1 MSMQWFGRRA
11 NASHFPTSAPDQSK
25 HPMRILIL
33 SQWFD
38 PEPTFKGLL
47 FARELV
53 RRGHDVEV
61 LTGFPNYPGGKL
73 YPGYR
78 ILPWRREILDGIHVV
93 RVALYPSHDG
103 SSWRRALNYATFAL
117 SASVL
122 GPVLVNRP
130 DVVYTYHPPATVAL
144 PALVIKT
151 LRRSA
156 VVYDIQDLWPDTV
169 RASGMVSGRQI
180 LDMLGRWCNFVYR
193 RVDRLTVLSPG
204 FRTVLLSRGLDP
216 GIVHVIYN
224 WCDEERMSA
233 PGQDPQLADE
243 LGLAG
248 GFNVVFAGTMG
259 LAQKLETVLEA
270 ARICR
275 ERCPAAR
282 FVFVG
287 GGIEKVRL
295 EELAR
300 GMALENVVFLERQP
314 VERIGRILALA
325 DVLLVHLK
333 DDPLF
338 CITIPSKTQ
347 AYMAAGKPI
356 LMAVRGDAAELV
368 ERAGAGLSCEP
379 ENALALA
386 DAVTRMS
393 AMPREELDAMGTAGR
408 SFYDGEL
415 SLRAGVGRFEEVFHA
430 AVRWTAVTSRS
441 VWGQR
446 VKRAFDFTL
455 ALVALCLASPVLA
468 LAALAIRV
476 NMGSPVLF
484 RQVRPGWRERPFT
497 ILKLRTMRK
506 VPGRQPEASSDAA
519 RLTRL
524 GAILRKLSLDELPQ
538 LWNVVE
544 GEMSLVGPRPLLPV
558 YLPRY
563 SPTQRRRHEVRPG
576 ITGWAQINGR
586 NAVAWEQKFDLDV
599 WYVDHWSLSL
609 DGKILW
615 QTLLK
620 VIRREGIAQDGHA
633 TMPEFLG
640 STLETN
646 PK

>member
-1 MSMQWFGRRA
+1 
-11 NASHFPTSAPDQSK
+11 
-25 HPMRILIL
+25 MRILIL

-47 FARELV
+47 FARELA

-78 ILPWRREILDGIHVV
+78 IRPWRREILDGIRVV
-93 RVALYPSHDG
+93 RVALYPSHDR

-117 SASVL
+117 GASVL
-122 GPVLVNRP
+122 GPPLVKRP

-144 PALVIKT
+144 PALVIKML
-151 LRRSA
+151 LRIP

-169 RASGMVSGRQI
+169 RASGMVSGRRI
-180 LDMLGRWCNFVYR
+180 LAMLGRWCNFVYR
-193 RVDRLTVLSPG
+193 RMDQLIVLSPG
-204 FRTVLLSRGLDP
+204 FRTILLSRGLQP
-216 GIVHVIYN
+216 GKVHVIYN
-224 WCDEERMSA
+224 WCDEERISA
-233 PGQDPQLADE
+233 PGREPELTRE
-243 LGLAG
+243 LGFADR
-248 GFNVVFAGTMG
+248 FNIVFAGTMG
-259 LAQKLETVLEA
+259 LAQNLQTVLEA

-287 GGIEKVRL
+287 GGIEKARL
-295 EELAR
+295 EALAR
-300 GMALENVVFLERQP
+300 GMALDNVVFLERQP

-393 AMPREELDAMGTAGR
+393 AMPQAELEAMGAAGR
-408 SFYDGEL
+408 SFYEREL
-415 SLRAGVGRFEEVFHA
+415 SLRAGVDRFEEVFHA
-430 AVRWTAVTSRS
+430 AVQSTAVTSRFAL
-441 VWGQR
+441 GQR

-455 ALVALCLASPVLA
+455 ALSALCLLSPVLA
-468 LAALAIRV
+468 LAAAAIRV
-476 NMGSPVLF
+476 NMGSPILF
-484 RQVRPGWRERPFT
+484 RQVRPGWRERPFAM
-497 ILKLRTMRK
+497 LKLRTMRE
-506 VPGRQPEASSDAA
+506 PRPQEHAPDAA

-524 GAILRKLSLDELPQ
+524 GALLRKLSLDELPQ
-538 LWNVVE
+538 LWNVVK
-544 GEMSLVGPRPLLPV
+544 GDMSLVGPRPLLPE

-563 SPTQRRRHEVRPG
+563 NDHQRRRHEVKPG
-576 ITGWAQINGR
+576 ITGWAQVHGR
-586 NAVAWEQKFDLDV
+586 NALTWEQKFELDV
-599 WYVDHWSLSL
+599 WYVDHQSLWL
-609 DGKILW
+609 DIKILFL
-615 QTLLK
+615 TALK
-620 VIRREGIAQDGHA
+620 VLSRDGISQQGHA
-633 TMPEFLG
+633 TMSEFLG
-640 STLETN
+640 S
-646 PK
+646 PDQSA

>member
-1 MSMQWFGRRA
+1 
-11 NASHFPTSAPDQSK
+11 
-25 HPMRILIL
+25 MRILL
-33 SQWFD
+33 LTQWFD
-38 PEPTFKGLL
+38 PEPTFKGLV

-78 ILPWRREILDGIHVV
+78 IRPWRCEILDGIRVV
-93 RVALYPSHDG
+93 RVALYPSHDR
-103 SSWRRALNYATFAL
+103 SSWRRMLNYATFAL

-122 GPVLVNRP
+122 GPLLVKRP
-130 DVVYTYHPPATVAL
+130 DVVYAYHPPATVAL
-144 PALVIKT
+144 PALVIKM
-151 LRRSA
+151 LRRSP
-156 VVYDIQDLWPDTV
+156 VVYDIMDLWPDTV
-169 RASGMVSGRQI
+169 RASGMISGRRI
-180 LDMLGRWCNFVYR
+180 LGMLGRWCNFVYHR
-193 RVDRLTVLSPG
+193 MDQLTVVSPG
-204 FRTVLLSRGLDP
+204 FRTILLSRGLQP
-216 GIVHVIYN
+216 GKVHAIYN
-224 WCDEERMSA
+224 WCDEERISA
-233 PGQDPQLADE
+233 PGRDPELARE
-243 LGLAG
+243 LGFAG
-248 GFNVVFAGTMG
+248 RFNIVFAGTMG
-259 LAQKLETVLEA
+259 LAQNLETVLEA

-287 GGIEKVRL
+287 GGIEKARL

-300 GMALENVVFLERQP
+300 GMALDNVVFLNRQP
-314 VERIGRILALA
+314 VERIGSILALA

-356 LMAVRGDAAELV
+356 LMAVRGDAAKLV

-379 ENALALA
+379 GNALALA

-393 AMPREELDAMGTAGR
+393 AMQRAELDAMGTAGR
-408 SFYDGEL
+408 SFYDREL

-430 AVRWTAVTSRS
+430 AVQRTAVTSRFA
-441 VWGQR
+441 WRQR
-446 VKRAFDFTL
+446 VKRLIDFTL
-455 ALVALCLASPVLA
+455 ALTALCLLSPVLA

-476 NMGSPVLF
+476 NMGSPILF
-484 RQVRPGWRERPFT
+484 RQLRPGWRERPFT
-497 ILKLRTMRK
+497 ILKLRTMGE
-506 VPGRQPEASSDAA
+506 VQGRQTEASSDAA

-538 LWNVVE
+538 LWNVVK
-544 GEMSLVGPRPLLPV
+544 GEMSLVGPRPLLPE

-586 NAVAWEQKFDLDV
+586 NALTWERKFKLDV
-599 WYVDHWSLSL
+599 WYVEHRSFWL
-609 DGKILW
+609 DIRIL
-615 QTLLK
+615 LLTALR
-620 VIRREGIAQDGHA
+620 VLHREGISQQAHA

-640 STLETN
+640 LPDQN
-646 PK
+646 RPA